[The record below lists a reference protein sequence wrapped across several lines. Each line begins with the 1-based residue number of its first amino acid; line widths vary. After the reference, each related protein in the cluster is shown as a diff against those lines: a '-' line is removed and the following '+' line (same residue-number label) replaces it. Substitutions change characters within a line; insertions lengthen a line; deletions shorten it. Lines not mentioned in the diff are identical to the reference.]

1 MKTDSELILHEALNL
16 WWLRPENALAVASYI
31 VNGVK
36 LTPNPGEKAIEF
48 ACGDGVNTFFKCG
61 GRFSKEFDL
70 FKHGI
75 SKENT
80 LTVATKSVDVFDHYD
95 EDYMPIIITQP
106 DVKYY
111 MGTDHKESLIK
122 KAEKLN
128 FFDNVVVADLQ
139 EDIDINDGTIDLIY
153 CNSLYWILDTKSVL
167 EKMIKKLSNNGRIIL
182 DVFTT
187 NKYRLDY
194 SVIFPTLP
202 SEWHNMM
209 NRGRMETNPG
219 LRSEKKWETLFDIT
233 KLEIIDK
240 RNIFPAA
247 IAQLWNVGLRPIFPL
262 LNKMSNCLTEENRKE
277 IKEEW
282 VYILTNLLLPFLESP
297 EDISSNKYLYRIQY
311 VLKKKQ

>member
-202 SEWHNMM
+202 SEWHKMM